1 MRCMGGCEVMDKP
14 SYSIYFPTDEQLQIA
29 VNKLNACKR
38 LREQVSQ
45 SVLGHEVVETDWI
58 LFDEMLTMEYNRM
71 QSLLKVL
78 EERAG

>member
-38 LREQVSQ
+38 LRERVSQ
-45 SVLGHEVVETDWI
+45 SVLGHEVVEKDWI

-71 QSLLKVL
+71 QSLLKLL